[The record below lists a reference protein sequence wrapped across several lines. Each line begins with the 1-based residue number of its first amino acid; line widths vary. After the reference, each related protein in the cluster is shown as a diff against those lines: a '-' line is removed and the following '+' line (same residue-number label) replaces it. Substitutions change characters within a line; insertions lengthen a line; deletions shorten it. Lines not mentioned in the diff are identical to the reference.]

1 MEIFQFKRKEDCE
14 QMTQG
19 SITEVMA
26 MDRAMKEVIIPGRAI
41 SWRWESSISL

>member
-19 SITEVMA
+19 NITEVME
-26 MDRAMKEVIIPGRAI
+26 MDRAMKEVIIPGREI
-41 SWRWESSISL
+41 S